1 MLEASWIPNRGVV
14 RRLPQPSGFGTGF
27 LYPRLHQSFTSMDNV
42 LVLKHAIAGELI
54 GCSQVSY
61 IKIVHDKQISTQH
74 ISNQKVFDSE
84 NLMIAT
90 ADCYAQK
97 FNLAYS
103 YVRNPRQFAERMA
116 ENAKERLRFYLGLRK
131 RENNEPEIDGE
142 FYKRIRQ
149 HRRVAILGAG
159 IQGTL
164 MALMFKKHGF
174 DVTLIDRASDI
185 MDRTSTTGEGRIHMG
200 LEYANDPSMDTA
212 TYMIESA
219 MRFAQY
225 TEYLVNDKLDWNQLK
240 SERLICLLPHTS
252 HVTPQQFEEYGNK
265 LGKIYEKILFENPE
279 LTYLGERPP
288 KILLGETE
296 IPKAVNASYVAAAY
310 ESVEVCILSNKLRDI
325 VRQAL
330 REQGVAMVFN
340 RTIQD
345 VKRNDEEDEKKY
357 GKLRVISDLGEH
369 DYDVV
374 VNCLWENRAKIDR
387 QMGLGNNEKD
397 ESYRVKANVRLT
409 NLPKLHGNIPSV
421 SVMNGPFG
429 DFVRYGPD
437 DKIYFAWHP
446 MSPTVIT
453 HNLAEVEE
461 HFHQHVISDFPPGF
475 EKHIIE
481 GHRNAFEQLFPGF
494 DSSFF
499 NDGIVGTGYVV
510 ANGLTDIGDPKSGL
524 HVRKDPPNLVKD
536 GYISVKTQKLTN
548 APYNAYLLEREL
560 FLRNVLAQ

>member
-1 MLEASWIPNRGVV
+1 M
-14 RRLPQPSGFGTGF
+14 
-27 LYPRLHQSFTSMDNV
+27 
-42 LVLKHAIAGELI
+42 
-54 GCSQVSY
+54 
-61 IKIVHDKQISTQH
+61 
-74 ISNQKVFDSE
+74 
-84 NLMIAT
+84 
-90 ADCYAQK
+90 
-97 FNLAYS
+97 
-103 YVRNPRQFAERMA
+103 
-116 ENAKERLRFYLGLRK
+116 
-131 RENNEPEIDGE
+131 
-142 FYKRIRQ
+142 
-149 HRRVAILGAG
+149 
-159 IQGTL
+159 
-164 MALMFKKHGF
+164 
-174 DVTLIDRASDI
+174 
-185 MDRTSTTGEGRIHMG
+185 
-200 LEYANDPSMDTA
+200 
-212 TYMIESA
+212 
-219 MRFAQY
+219 
-225 TEYLVNDKLDWNQLK
+225 
-240 SERLICLLPHTS
+240 PHTS
-252 HVTPQQFEEYGNK
+252 HVTPQQFEEYGNM

-288 KILLGETE
+288 KILIGETE

-325 VRQAL
+325 VRQTL

-345 VKRNDEEDEKKY
+345 VKRNDKEDEKKY

-397 ESYRVKANVRLT
+397 ESYRVKANVSLT

-453 HNLAEVEE
+453 HYLTEAEE
-461 HFHQHVISDFPPGF
+461 HFHQHVISDFSPGF

-524 HVRKDPPNLVKD
+524 HVGKDPPNLVKVD
-536 GYISVKTQKLTN
+536 TS
-548 APYNAYLLEREL
+548 P
-560 FLRNVLAQ
+560 

>member
-27 LYPRLHQSFTSMDNV
+27 LYPRLHQSFTATDHV

-61 IKIVHDKQISTQH
+61 INIRHDKQISTQH
-74 ISNQKVFDSE
+74 LRNRQVFDSE

-90 ADCYAQK
+90 ADSYAQK

-103 YVRNPRQFAERMA
+103 YVRNPRQFSERMA
-116 ENAKERLRFYLGLRK
+116 NNAKELLRRRLRK
-131 RENNEPEIDGE
+131 RENNEPEIDCE
-142 FYKRIRQ
+142 FYKRIQQ

-212 TYMIESA
+212 TYMLESA
-219 MRFAQY
+219 MRFAHY

-252 HVTPQQFEEYGNK
+252 HVTPHQFEEYGNK
-265 LGKIYEKILFENPE
+265 LGKIYENILLENPE

-288 KILLGETE
+288 KVLLGATE
-296 IPKAVNASYVAAAY
+296 IPKAVNASYVTAAY
-310 ESVEVCILSNKLRDI
+310 QSIEVCILSNKLRDI
-325 VRQAL
+325 IRQAL
-330 REQGVAMVFN
+330 RELGVTMIFD
-340 RTIQD
+340 RTIQG
-345 VKRNDEEDEKKY
+345 VKRNDEEDAKKY

-374 VNCLWENRAKIDR
+374 VNCLWENRAMIDR

-397 ESYRVKANVRLT
+397 ESYRVKANVRLV
-409 NLPKLHGNIPSV
+409 NIPELHGNIPSV

-453 HNLAEVEE
+453 HNLTEAEE
-461 HFHQHVISDFPPGF
+461 HFHRHVISDFPPGF
-475 EKHIIE
+475 ERHTIE

-524 HVRKDPPNLVKD
+524 HVRRDPPNLVKD

-548 APYNAYLLEREL
+548 APYNTYLLEQEL
-560 FLRNVLAQ
+560 FQRNVLAQ